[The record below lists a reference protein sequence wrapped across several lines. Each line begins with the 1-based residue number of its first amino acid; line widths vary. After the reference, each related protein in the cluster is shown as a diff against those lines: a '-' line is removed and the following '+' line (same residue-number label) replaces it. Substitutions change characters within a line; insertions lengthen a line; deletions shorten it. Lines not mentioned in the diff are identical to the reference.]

1 MTNELWLN
9 FAALMA
15 GFILLVYFAD
25 RFVMGAASI
34 ARNLGVASLIIGLT
48 IVGFGTSAPEIL
60 VSSFAAWQGNTGLAI
75 GNALGSNIANIG
87 LILGCT
93 ALIAPVAVHSRTL
106 RREIPLLMLACLV
119 AFALSYDQQLEL
131 FEGGILLAGLASFLI
146 WLVWQARRTP
156 ASDPLAQEVESE
168 LPPTLGL
175 GKAWFWFLL
184 GLLGLVGSS
193 RLLVWSSVGIA
204 RHFGVSDLIIGL
216 TIVALGTSL
225 PELATSVVSVL
236 KKEDDLAIG
245 NIIGSNM
252 FNMLAV
258 YAMPALIH
266 PGKLQPQVIA
276 RDFPW
281 MLGFTFALF
290 ILGLGRSN
298 PGQIGRLGGL
308 VLLLGFAAYQFNL
321 YLDIH
326 S

>member
-1 MTNELWLN
+1 MTNELWIDC
-9 FAALMA
+9 AALVT
-15 GFILLVYFAD
+15 GFILLIYFAD
-25 RFVMGAASI
+25 RFVVGAASI
-34 ARNLGVASLIIGLT
+34 ARNLGVSSLVIGLT

-60 VSSFAAWQGNTGLAI
+60 VSSFAAWQGNTGLAV

-93 ALIAPVAVHSRTL
+93 ALIAPVAVHSGTL

-119 AFALSYDQQLEL
+119 AFALSYNLQLEL
-131 FEGGILLAGLASFLI
+131 LEGGVLLAGLVSFLI
-146 WLVWQARRTP
+146 WLVWQARR
-156 ASDPLAQEVESE
+156 ASGCDPLAQEVESE
-168 LPPTLGL
+168 LPPALGL

-184 GLLGLVGSS
+184 GLMGLVGSS

-204 RHFGVSDLIIGL
+204 HHFGISDLIIGL

-225 PELATSVVSVL
+225 PELAASIASVL

-266 PGKLQPQVIA
+266 PGKLQPQVIF

-281 MLGFTFALF
+281 MLGFTLALF

-298 PGQIGRLGGL
+298 PSKIGRFGGFL
-308 VLLLGFAAYQFNL
+308 LLLGFAAYQFNL